1 MNQQNPRIPPHTNSS
16 TIPDSIQNNYS
27 TNMSQK
33 VPPTNMQDPNSVSS
47 QAEGID
53 YSSYIKQSNNP
64 STVQLPRPQ
73 TNQNP
78 MNSPNLQNLQN
89 LLTQPLFNS
98 LPSSIL
104 TNPQI
109 YNLIHQQSS
118 ILNPTQSNITNSP
131 QSANNQTKKKSNRA
145 STSKATNTQPN
156 PPIPQTDFQIPPY
169 LIQSLLNGS
178 VVQQPSTAETNLMIS
193 PNCPNPSQLQKP
205 EFEIEGIVQERE
217 VRGKRQYL
225 VQWEGFSDDENTWED
240 EANLGRYCHLVNEF
254 RLKGPHSRQSKQRI
268 KDFISYSKNNG
279 KLVYNVLYQNSEI
292 GTISQLQ
299 ARGNR
304 NKQQLINFLLREVEN
319 NIEERE
325 RVELPPRPKPVREK
339 KKEKNDDPKPLQY
352 EYEYESCY
360 EEEEEEKAES

>member
-1 MNQQNPRIPPHTNSS
+1 MNQQNPRIPTNSS

-27 TNMSQK
+27 TNMSIK
-33 VPPTNMQDPNSVSS
+33 VPATNMQDPNSVSS
-47 QAEGID
+47 QVAGID
-53 YSSYIKQSNNP
+53 YSLYIKQSSNP
-64 STVQLPRPQ
+64 STVQLPRTPNP

-78 MNSPNLQNLQN
+78 MNPPNIQNLQN
-89 LLTQPLFNS
+89 LLAQPLFNS
-98 LPSSIL
+98 LSANIL
-104 TNPQI
+104 KNPQI
-109 YNLIHQQSS
+109 YNLIHQQSTNS
-118 ILNPTQSNITNSP
+118 QSNITNSS

-145 STSKATNTQPN
+145 SPSKTTSTQPN
-156 PPIPQTDFQIPPY
+156 PLIPPTDFQIPPY

-178 VVQQPSTAETNLMIS
+178 KVVQQPSTPETNSIIS
-193 PNCPNPSQLQKP
+193 PNYPNPVQLQKP

-254 RLKGPHSRQSKQRI
+254 RQKGPHSRQSRQRI

-279 KLVYNVLYQNSEI
+279 KLIYNVLYQNSEI

-339 KKEKNDDPKPLQY
+339 KKEKNDDPEPTQY

-360 EEEEEEKAES
+360 EEEEEEEKAES